1 MLTEDQKKIIAQLSQ
16 FEQYISKL
24 NVLFKE
30 KLAELEKHRSSK
42 LLVVEGGKT
51 HSVSPSLKPQDSLT
65 SSPHSTEQEDQHHL

>member
-1 MLTEDQKKIIAQLSQ
+1 MLSEDQKKIISQLSQ

-30 KLAELEKHRSSK
+30 KLAELEKHK
-42 LLVVEGGKT
+42 ALKE
-51 HSVSPSLKPQDSLT
+51 VSLSLKPQDSLT

>member
-30 KLAELEKHRSSK
+30 KLAELEKHHASRATVAREASK
-42 LLVVEGGKT
+42 LVDEPSL
-51 HSVSPSLKPQDSLT
+51 SLKPQDSLT
-65 SSPHSTEQEDQHHL
+65 N

>member
-30 KLAELEKHRSSK
+30 KLAELEKHKASK
-42 LLVVEGGKT
+42 LVDEPSL
-51 HSVSPSLKPQDSLT
+51 SLKPQDSLT
-65 SSPHSTEQEDQHHL
+65 N